1 MKKRYPKQFKINA
14 VHEVIHNQKKVKDVA
29 ADWQVPTQTLYNW
42 INTYKQ
48 YGTFYGSG
56 HRKNT
61 DKQRIHQLKV
71 EHAILKH
78 ALFLPKKTE
87 AIFDFIY
94 MNKDAYPVT
103 TMCRLLGV
111 SESGYYKYT
120 KNLTSQEQ
128 LRHQQIEK
136 MVRDIYIEK
145 GPNIGSPAI
154 TNLLNQ
160 HEFVASQ
167 ATVARILSKN
177 KEKWH
182 SSHARFHK
190 NNDVRL
196 QFPNKDTLFDKDTE
210 RYYSEKLARNEIE
223 TLLSSA
229 FFSNFKKHEKNTVT
243 DINNFEDTDSLL
255 IQGDN
260 LFALHKLQ
268 ETFTS
273 KVKLIYIDLPYNT
286 SRNNLS
292 YRDSYSRANY
302 LVLLKNRLELALP
315 LLRKDGVI
323 FIHCDDNQQAYIKVL
338 CDELIGEENFVNQ
351 IIWQR
356 TNGQQNKSHIATTTD
371 YILVYAKDKSRLKL
385 NKNKRTLSQLKT
397 YKFQDQNG
405 YYRIDRIQNKRDGY
419 YTYSI
424 QSPSRELIH
433 SNWMFPKYTFE
444 KLESQ
449 NLIYWSRNNVPY
461 KKAYLTDKPS
471 VILKDLW
478 PADKFGTTREGSVEL
493 QKAVG
498 NNHFTYPKPERL
510 LKQIIELTTVEDDVV
525 LDFFAG
531 SGSTL
536 SAALQLKRQFIGIEL
551 MEENFNLIKSRLNK
565 ILQHR
570 TVENNSFIT
579 ANQIKH

>member
-14 VHEVIHNQKKVKDVA
+14 VHEVIHNQKKVKEVA

-48 YGTFYGSG
+48 DGTFYGSG

-61 DKQRIHQLKV
+61 DKQRINQLEV

-94 MNKDAYPVT
+94 MNKDTYPIT
-103 TMCRLLGV
+103 TMCRLLDV

-128 LRHQQIEK
+128 LRNQQIEK
-136 MVRDIYIEK
+136 LVREIYIEK
-145 GPNIGSPAI
+145 GPDIGSPAI
-154 TNLLNQ
+154 TVLLNQ

-177 KEKWH
+177 KKEWH
-182 SSHARFHK
+182 TSYPNFHK
-190 NNDVRL
+190 NNDVKL

-210 RYYSEKLARNEIE
+210 RYYNEKLAKDEID
-223 TLLSSA
+223 TLLSSVS
-229 FFSNFKKHEKNTVT
+229 FSNFQKHERNMVT
-243 DINNFEDTDSLL
+243 DVSHFKDSDNLVIL
-255 IQGDN
+255 GDN
-260 LFALHKLQ
+260 LFAVHKLQ

-302 LVLLKNRLELALP
+302 MVLLKNRLELALP
-315 LLRKDGVI
+315 LLKQDGVI
-323 FIHCDDNQQAYIKVL
+323 FLHCDDNQQAYIKVL
-338 CDELIGEENFVNQ
+338 CDEIFGEENFVNQ
-351 IIWQR
+351 IVWQR
-356 TNGQQNKSHIATTTD
+356 TSGQQNKSHIATTTD
-371 YILVYAKDKSRLKL
+371 YILIYAKDKRRLNL

-397 YKFQDQNG
+397 YKFQDEHG
-405 YYRIDRIQNKRDGY
+405 YYRIDRIQDKKDGY

-424 QSPSRELIH
+424 QSPTGESIH
-433 SNWMFPKYTFE
+433 SNWMYPKHTFE
-444 KLESQ
+444 KLKSQ

-461 KKAYLTDKPS
+461 RKAYLTDKPT

-478 PADKFGTTREGSVEL
+478 LADTYGTTREASAEL
-493 QKAVG
+493 KKAVG

-510 LKQIIELTTVEDDVV
+510 LKQIIELTTIENDIV

-531 SGSTL
+531 SGTTAVVSSSLNRQWIAVELNTDNFDL
-536 SAALQLKRQFIGIEL
+536 ILKRLEKSITDTQSFISCQLKQ
-551 MEENFNLIKSRLNK
+551 
-565 ILQHR
+565 
-570 TVENNSFIT
+570 
-579 ANQIKH
+579 